1 MKKRANNTI
10 VDRSIIGAGIAA
22 SACPG
27 EKQIIKEM
35 SLIVKSVKGKKSED
49 KKNGKAKVFSGVY
62 KDVLLNFQ
70 TLKHFNFQYSGIRLL
85 VEAALLLS
93 N

>member
-1 MKKRANNTI
+1 
-10 VDRSIIGAGIAA
+10 
-22 SACPG
+22 
-27 EKQIIKEM
+27 M

-70 TLKHFNFQYSGIRLL
+70 TLKHFNFQYSGC
-85 VEAALLLS
+85 
-93 N
+93 